1 MRCPEPG
8 KTFLVSCILLLAFCA
23 APACTNDGNGPE
35 DRTGAEPE
43 EYDLVIINGRV
54 IDPETGRDE
63 IASVAVLGSTIR
75 KITTGGGQNLPVNDN
90 GRVLDASGLVVSPGF
105 INTHTHESNGVFSVQ
120 LYESARAYVQDG
132 ITFWLGGNCGLSPTG
147 MVLEMDGQMVDNR
160 TGLTF
165 PEYMDQVE
173 SEGLLYN
180 NYAPL
185 SGNLSLRGE
194 VGCVHG
200 EPESEQQLADMLDL
214 LERDLAAG
222 AFGVSFGPF
231 YDPGTTERAMTELAR
246 TSRADGGMAASHIRD
261 VVSQT
266 LGIVLFRDSLLEALR
281 TCRET
286 GIPFIVS
293 HLTDMTYNGSTEW
306 ALDTIERAVREEGLP
321 LAADIIGYDTFK
333 NDFFALTRFGQIP
346 VRLLMFFVG
355 VVPDQ
360 LFMAEDV
367 YMDEELYMGAY
378 EGFTSVGQIETL
390 ARAFEE
396 GRARAAEDSD
406 SVSVNV
412 WCDIVKPEYTIKAL
426 RRPFVFM
433 GNDGGVSRNQTTNEL
448 LIQPRT
454 LSCFSRLFG
463 HWSRKHGAISL
474 EEAVFKATIAP
485 ALWLGL
491 DTKGRLQKGCDADIT
506 IFDPDTIID
515 RGKPEPGSLDLPPEG
530 IHYVIVNG
538 RVVVEKGELTGN
550 TPGRLIRRT
559 WTIPGDTEEVLSVY
573 EERFQPDGP

>member
-1 MRCPEPG
+1 MHCPEPA

-23 APACTNDGNGPE
+23 VPACTNDGDGPE
-35 DRTGAEPE
+35 ERAGVDPE
-43 EYDLVIINGRV
+43 EYDLVIMNGRA

-63 IASVAVLGSTIR
+63 IATVAVRGGTIR
-75 KITTGGGQNLPVNDN
+75 KIAAGAGQSLPTTEN
-90 GRVLDASGLVVSPGF
+90 GRVIDASGLVVSPGF
-105 INTHTHESNGVFSVQ
+105 INTHTHEGNGVFSVQ

-147 MVLEMDGQMVDNR
+147 MALELNGQMVDNR

-165 PEYMDQVE
+165 PEFMDKVE
-173 SEGLLYN
+173 NESLLYN

-200 EPESEQQLADMLDL
+200 EPESEQQLAGMLDL

-222 AFGVSFGPF
+222 AFGVSFGSF

-246 TSRADGGMAASHIRD
+246 TSRAVGGMAASHIRD
-261 VVSQT
+261 VVSQI
-266 LGIVLFRDSLLEALR
+266 LGIVLFKDSLLEAIR
-281 TCRET
+281 TCREAD
-286 GIPFIVS
+286 IPFLVS
-293 HLTDMTYNGSTEW
+293 HLTDMTYNGSTQW

-346 VRLLMFFVG
+346 VWLLMFFVG
-355 VVPDQ
+355 VTADQ
-360 LFMAEDV
+360 FFMAEDV
-367 YMDEELYMGAY
+367 YVDDELYMEAY
-378 EGFTSVGQIETL
+378 ERFTSVSQVEAL
-390 ARAFEE
+390 AKAFEE
-396 GRARAAEDSD
+396 GRARAAEGSD
-406 SVSVNV
+406 SISVNI
-412 WCDIVKPEYTIKAL
+412 WCDIVRPEYTIMSL
-426 RRPFVFM
+426 QRPFVFM
-433 GNDGGVSRNQTTNEL
+433 GNDGGVSRNKTTNEI

-491 DTKGRLQKGCDADIT
+491 EGKGRLQKGCDADIT
-506 IFDPDTIID
+506 IFDPNSIID
-515 RGKPEPGSLDLPPEG
+515 RGKPEPGSLDLAPEG

-538 RVVVEKGELTGN
+538 RIVVEEGELTGN

-559 WTIPGDTEEVLSVY
+559 WTIPGDTEEILSLY
-573 EERFQPDGP
+573 DERF